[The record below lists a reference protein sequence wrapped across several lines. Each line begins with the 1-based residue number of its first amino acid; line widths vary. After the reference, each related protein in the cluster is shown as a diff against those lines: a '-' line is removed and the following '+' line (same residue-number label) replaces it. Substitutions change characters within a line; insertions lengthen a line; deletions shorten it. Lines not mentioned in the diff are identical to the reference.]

1 MKMSPFLINIL
12 YIFTE
17 LMMSERKDVVI
28 IGAGPAG
35 IQAAIHS
42 VRKKCAVLL
51 LGRIERSA
59 LFSAHVENYA
69 CVEGVKSGEEMLT
82 AGMDQVKRFGADV
95 MEDDVLKVHQDEE
108 GFSLELESGVT
119 VSTRTLIFANGTAR
133 KKLKVPGEKEF
144 FGRGVSYCVD
154 CDANFYRN
162 AIVAVVGNASAAID
176 GALTLTGYA
185 SKVYLVNQELLASK
199 ELIEKLKDS
208 TVENISGTWV
218 KEIAGDDDVKT
229 LILENGETIDLDGVF
244 IELGAKGAME
254 LALEIG
260 VQLDLDTMS
269 HIDTNKK
276 TETNVPGVYAA
287 GDITGHPY
295 QMAKAV
301 GEGCVSGMEAAV
313 FARKQQRSE

>member
-1 MKMSPFLINIL
+1 
-12 YIFTE
+12 
-17 LMMSERKDVVI
+17 MSERKDVVI

-42 VRKKCAVLL
+42 VRKKCTVLL

-69 CVEGVKSGEEMLT
+69 CVEGVKTGEEMLT
-82 AGMDQVKRFGADV
+82 AGMDQVKRFGTEV
-95 MEDDVLKVHQDEE
+95 MEDDVLKVRQEAD
-108 GFSLELESGVT
+108 GFSVELESGVT
-119 VSTRTLIFANGTAR
+119 VFTRTLIFANGMSR

-162 AIVAVVGNASAAID
+162 ATVAVVGNASAAID

-199 ELIEKLKDS
+199 ELIEKLNES
-208 TVENISGTWV
+208 TVENVSGTWV
-218 KEIAGDDDVKT
+218 SEIAGDGDVKT
-229 LILENGETIDLDGVF
+229 LILENGKTINLDGVF

-276 TETNVPGVYAA
+276 AETNVAGVYAA

-301 GEGCVSGMEAAV
+301 GEGCVAGMEAAV
-313 FARKQQRSE
+313 FSRKQKRNEVG

>member
-1 MKMSPFLINIL
+1 
-12 YIFTE
+12 
-17 LMMSERKDVVI
+17 MSERKDVVI

-35 IQAAIHS
+35 IQAAIHA
-42 VRKKCAVLL
+42 VRKKCDVLL

-69 CVEGVKSGEEMLT
+69 CVEGVKTGEELLT
-82 AGMDQVKRFGADV
+82 AGIEQVKRFGATV
-95 MEDDVLKVHQDEE
+95 MDDDVLKIYQDDE
-108 GFSLELESGVT
+108 GFGLELESGVT
-119 VSTRTLIFANGTAR
+119 IHTRTIIFANGTSR

-162 AIVAVVGNASAAID
+162 ATVAVVGNASAAID
-176 GALTLTGYA
+176 GAMTLTGYA
-185 SKVYLVNQELLASK
+185 SKVYLVNRELVASR
-199 ELIEKLKDS
+199 ELIAKLNES

-218 KEIAGDDDVKT
+218 SEIQGEDAVQT
-229 LILENGETIDLDGVF
+229 LVLENDEQVSLDGVF
-244 IELGAKGAME
+244 VELGAKGAME

-276 TETNVPGVYAA
+276 METNVAGVYAA

-301 GEGCVSGMEAAV
+301 GEGCVAGMEAAN
-313 FARKQQRSE
+313 FAKKQKRNEKE

>member
-1 MKMSPFLINIL
+1 
-12 YIFTE
+12 
-17 LMMSERKDVVI
+17 MSERKDIVI

-42 VRKKCAVLL
+42 ARKKCDVLV
-51 LGRIERSA
+51 LGRIERSS
-59 LFSAHVENYA
+59 LYSAHVENYA
-69 CVEGVKSGEEMLT
+69 CINGVTSGEDLLS
-82 AGMDQVKRFGADV
+82 AGIAQVKRFGAKV
-95 MEDDVLKVHQDEE
+95 MEDDVLKIHQDDD
-108 GFSLELESGVT
+108 GFRLELENGTT
-119 VSTRTLIFANGTAR
+119 VLSRAVIFANGTSR

-162 AIVAVVGNASAAID
+162 ATVAVVGNASAAID

-185 SKVYLVNQELLASK
+185 SKVYLVNK
-199 ELIEKLKDS
+199 ELIASSELIAKLEES
-208 TVENISGTWV
+208 SVETVSGTWV
-218 KEIAGDDDVKT
+218 REISGENDVQKVV
-229 LILENGETIDLDGVF
+229 LENGDELVLDGVF
-244 IELGAKGAME
+244 VELGAKGAME

-260 VQLDLDTMS
+260 VQLDMDTMS

-295 QMAKAV
+295 QMPKAV
-301 GEGCVSGMEAAV
+301 GEGCIAGMEAAK
-313 FARKQQRSE
+313 FAKKHRQVEQE

>member
-1 MKMSPFLINIL
+1 MSD
-12 YIFTE
+12 
-17 LMMSERKDVVI
+17 RKDVVI

-42 VRKKCAVLL
+42 VRKKCDVLL

-69 CVEGVKSGEEMLT
+69 CIEGVKSGEELLV
-82 AGMDQVKRFGADV
+82 AGIDQVKRFGADV
-95 MEDDVLKVHQDEE
+95 MDDDVLKVHQDDK
-108 GFSLELESGVT
+108 GFVIELESGMT
-119 VSTRTLIFANGTAR
+119 VRTRTLIFANGTSR

-144 FGRGVSYCVD
+144 FGKGVSYCVD
-154 CDANFYRN
+154 CDANFFRN
-162 AIVAVVGNASAAID
+162 TTVAVVGNASAAID

-185 SKVYLVNQELLASK
+185 SKVYLVNKELVASK
-199 ELIEKLKDS
+199 ELVAKLDES
-208 TVENISGTWV
+208 EVEVVSDTWV
-218 KEIAGDDDVKT
+218 SEIAGDDDVQK
-229 LILENGETIDLDGVF
+229 LVLENGKELTLDGVF

-254 LALEIG
+254 LALELGI
-260 VQLDLDTMS
+260 QLDIDTMS

-276 TETNVPGVYAA
+276 TETNVAGVYAA

-301 GEGCVSGMEAAV
+301 GEGCVAGMEAAN
-313 FARKQQRSE
+313 FAKKQKRSESD